1 MTFLAA
7 AIGAG
12 VGMYGANKASKAAD
26 AATAAQ
32 MAGFNQYRPY
42 VDGAL
47 SGGEGALQG
56 VIATGNYQ
64 GQTLAAPNDFQ
75 TGTANNMGQYGQ
87 NMQGQGYN
95 MAQGNNNF
103 GQNSQGLYDQFQG
116 MSNAAANDDRMTI
129 ARDYATANS
138 QPLIDAAMRNDAR
151 TLTESTLPQINMGAS
166 GSGNVNSSRAG
177 TADAIARRG
186 YDDRLAD
193 VTGDINQSLMG
204 QSLGQ
209 QNTQFNQ
216 QGTALNSA
224 GNANAAIRG
233 AYGTGMDTM
242 STGAQ
247 FGMNAGNSLQAYNQ
261 AQLND
266 NRARFEGDRDF
277 VLNQQKGY
285 MGGMLGRAP
294 NSSQNVQ
301 PNLNNPL
308 MSGFSGAMAGAGYA
322 QNTGYGNS
330 FGNSPMFDNY
340 FGGPGRLLGGS
351 FH

>member
-7 AIGAG
+7 AVGAVVG
-12 VGMYGANKASKAAD
+12 VSSANKASKSAD

-32 MAGFNQYRPY
+32 MAGFNQYKPY

-56 VIATGNYQ
+56 VLDTGNYQ
-64 GQTLAAPNDFQ
+64 GQTLAGPNNFQ

-95 MAQGNNNF
+95 MAQANNNF

-116 MSNAAANDDRMTI
+116 MSNAAANDDRMTT

-138 QPLIDAAMRNDAR
+138 QPLIDSAMRNDAR

-166 GSGNVNSSRAG
+166 GSGNANSSRAG
-177 TADAIARRG
+177 TAEAIARRG
-186 YDDRLAD
+186 YGDRLAD
-193 VTGDINQSLMG
+193 VTGDINQSLMT

-209 QNTQFNQ
+209 QNTQYNQ

-224 GNANAAIRG
+224 GNANAGIQN
-233 AYGTGMDTM
+233 AYGTGMDTL
-242 STGAQ
+242 SAGGQ
-247 FGMNAGNSLQAYNQ
+247 FGMNAGNTLQGYDQ

-266 NRARFEGDRDF
+266 NQGRFEGNRDF
-277 VLNQQKGY
+277 GMNQYKDY
-285 MGGMLGRAP
+285 MSGMLGKAP
-294 NSSQNVQ
+294 GSSQNVQ
-301 PNLNNPL
+301 PNLHNPL
-308 MSGFSGAMAGAGYA
+308 TSGVAGATAGYGFA
-322 QNTGYGNS
+322 QDNGYGN
-330 FGNSPMFDNY
+330 FIGNNPMFNNA
-340 FGGPGRLLGGS
+340 FGGSGTLDGRS
-351 FH
+351 FK

>member
-7 AIGAG
+7 AVGAVVG
-12 VGMYGANKASKAAD
+12 VSSANKASKSAD

-32 MAGFNQYRPY
+32 MAGFNQYKPY

-56 VIATGNYQ
+56 VLDTGNYQ
-64 GQTLAAPNDFQ
+64 GQTLAGPNNFQ

-95 MAQGNNNF
+95 MAQANNNF

-116 MSNAAANDDRMTI
+116 MSNAAANDDRMTT

-138 QPLIDAAMRNDAR
+138 QPLIDSAMRNDAR

-166 GSGNVNSSRAG
+166 GSGNANSSRAG
-177 TADAIARRG
+177 TAEAIARRG
-186 YDDRLAD
+186 YGDRLAD
-193 VTGDINQSLMG
+193 VTGTINQGLMG

-216 QGTALNSA
+216 QGTALNYA
-224 GNANAAIRG
+224 GNANAAIKG
-233 AYGTGMDTM
+233 AYGAGMDTL
-242 STGAQ
+242 SAGAQ
-247 FGMNAGNSLQAYNQ
+247 FGMNAGNTLQGYDQ

-277 VLNQQKGY
+277 GYNMQKDY
-285 MGGMLGRAP
+285 MSGMLGKAP
-294 NSSQNVQ
+294 NSPQNIK
-301 PNLNNPL
+301 PNYHDPL
-308 MSGFSGAMAGAGYA
+308 MNGVSGALAGYGYA
-322 QNTGYGNS
+322 QDNGYGNS
-330 FGNSPMFDNY
+330 FGNNPMFDNA
-340 FGGPGRLLGGS
+340 FGGSGTLDGRKFS
-351 FH
+351 